1 MTFLSGRRHVPAH
14 RLFLFAAFLFA
25 LVFSAR
31 LSAAES
37 TGDVRFAFE
46 PDGYVYS
53 AGDEIAVS
61 MTVTAPDGTAAD
73 AGTLYVRVTNDGGE
87 TLEWHEFSLA
97 DANPAVLRTTLPFP
111 GHMLIRVTASGG
123 GLPGDVNR
131 AAGILFSPERIE
143 PALPEPDDFDAFL
156 AEGKALVRKVPLD
169 PQMTPIG
176 GLCDGDGDIEVT
188 QVSFATL
195 GGERVY
201 GFLSKPAGG
210 GPFPAIVTVP
220 GAGPG
225 LGPDLALPKEG
236 FAVLL
241 MNVFPYP
248 VPIDPAERQRVH
260 DEFNEKLGMR
270 YCFVNADNRETYY
283 YRPIFLGV
291 DRAVDWLADQPFID
305 RGRIGFDG
313 TSQGGAAALILTAM
327 NGNIR
332 AAVAS
337 VPALCDHAGPLK
349 GRAPGWPLLYP
360 FSQQDPDVLEAS
372 RYGDVVNFARKIN
385 VPIRVTVAL
394 VDQICSP
401 GSVYSAYNVIPSADK
416 EILIEPHLGHE
427 NGAQYN
433 RAAAWLRDLVKNR
446 PRETAS
452 QEER

>member
-1 MTFLSGRRHVPAH
+1 MTFLSAGRCLSAR
-14 RLFLFAAFLFA
+14 RFFLFAAFLFA
-25 LVFSAR
+25 LVFSVR

-46 PDGYVYS
+46 PDGYVYN
-53 AGDEIAVS
+53 AGDEVAVS
-61 MTVTAPDGTAAD
+61 MTVTAPDGTAARE
-73 AGTLYVRVTNDGGE
+73 GTLYVRVTNDGGE

-111 GHMLIRVTASGG
+111 GHMLIRVTACGNA
-123 GLPGDVNR
+123 LPEDVNR
-131 AAGILFSPERIE
+131 SAGILFSPERIE

-156 AEGKALVRKVPLD
+156 AEGKALVREVPLD
-169 PQMTPIG
+169 PQVTPVG
-176 GLCDGDGDIEVT
+176 GLCDGNIEVM

-201 GFLSKPAGG
+201 GFLSKPAGS

-225 LGPDLALPKEG
+225 LGPDLELPKEG

-248 VPIDPAERQRVH
+248 VPIDPAERQKVH
-260 DEFNEKLGMR
+260 DEFNAKLGMR
-270 YCFVNADNRETYY
+270 YCFVNAGNRETYY
-283 YRPIFLGV
+283 FRPIFLGI
-291 DRAVDWLADQPFID
+291 DRAVDWLAGQPFID

-327 NGNIR
+327 NKNIK

-337 VPALCDHAGPLK
+337 VPALCDHAGSLK
-349 GRAPGWPLLYP
+349 GRAPGWPLLYA

-372 RYGDVVNFARKIN
+372 RYGDAVNFARKID

-401 GSVYSAYNVIPSADK
+401 SSVYSAYNVIPSADR

-427 NGAQYN
+427 NGVQYSK
-433 RAAAWLRDLVKNR
+433 AAAWLRDLLKNR
-446 PRETAS
+446 PREAAS